1 MRGVRPTE
9 APDDFWIPIPL
20 ETNNITALSPYLVP
34 QEHLGG
40 SGLFYSLSAF
50 MFVLFVSGTAINIL
64 TIACTVQYKK
74 LRSHLN
80 YILVNLAIANLVV
93 SFFGSSTCFICFAFK
108 YMILGPFGCKVEGF
122 TATVGGEFGKKRR
135 TVSLLAPVYGYN
147 VYHSALLKIIP
158 SFNTKYNIFAQNSS
172 SSTQL
177 CTLHI

>member
-80 YILVNLAIANLVV
+80 YILVNLAMANLVV

-108 YMILGPFGCKVEGF
+108 YMILGPLGCKIEGF
-122 TATVGGEFGKKRR
+122 TATLGGEFEKKNKKILRCSSH
-135 TVSLLAPVYGYN
+135 TVSPLPPAYGYD
-147 VYHSALLKIIP
+147 VYFSIQH
-158 SFNTKYNIFAQNSS
+158 Y
-172 SSTQL
+172 
-177 CTLHI
+177 